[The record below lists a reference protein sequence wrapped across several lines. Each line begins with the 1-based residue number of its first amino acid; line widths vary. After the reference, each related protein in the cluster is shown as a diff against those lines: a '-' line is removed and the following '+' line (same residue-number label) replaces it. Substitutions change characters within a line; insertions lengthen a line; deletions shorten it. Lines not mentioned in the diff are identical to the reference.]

1 MKSFNKLSAAQ
12 IERLAILAEECGE
25 TVQATMKVVR
35 RGYDRKHP
43 RKPGP
48 TNRGH
53 LEEEIGNVLNA
64 VEMMVEAGDVRSKKI
79 KESLESKRERVKKYL
94 YHN

>member
-1 MKSFNKLSAAQ
+1 MKSFNKLSHAQ

-25 TVQATMKVVR
+25 TIQAAMKIIR

-43 RKPGP
+43 RTPGP
-48 TNRGH
+48 TNRLH
-53 LEEEIGNVLNA
+53 LEDEIGNVLNA
-64 VEMMVEAGDVRSKKI
+64 VEMLVTAGDVRQNKI
-79 KESLESKRERVKKYL
+79 QASLESKRERVKKYL

>member
-1 MKSFNKLSAAQ
+1 MKSFNKLTPAQ

-25 TVQATMKVVR
+25 TVQAAMKVIR

-53 LEEEIGNVLNA
+53 LEEEVGNVLNA
-64 VEMMVEAGDVRSKKI
+64 IEMLVEAGDLRPKRI
-79 KESLESKRERVKKYL
+79 KASLESKRERVKKFL

>member
-1 MKSFNKLSAAQ
+1 MKSFNKLTPAQ

-25 TVQATMKVVR
+25 TVQAAMKVLR

-53 LEEEIGNVLNA
+53 LEEEVGNILNA
-64 VEMMVEAGDVRSKKI
+64 IEMLVEAGDLRPKKI
-79 KESLESKRERVKKYL
+79 KASLESKRERVKRYL